1 MAGYIGNKAVG
12 LNVTTGDILG
22 DVGVGGVVTANAGV
36 VVDEMTLDADTL
48 TATDTFTVD
57 AEGIITLDSNFGDGA
72 IIRLADGGTQFGDL
86 FEVAGDFLIASA
98 QVDKDIIFKGNDGGG
113 IITALTLDMSDAG
126 SAIFNQKVIANSSSS
141 GDYVRMYAGSGTGK
155 WDIYGNGANLRFSD
169 NESAGSV
176 VFDRQINAS
185 AGIAIGGTG
194 AANTLDDYEEG
205 NFTPTAKIGT
215 LASAYGSYTKVGRL
229 VTICFGG
236 TFPSSS
242 NGQQQGFA
250 SLPFSTSSGNVGNGG
265 GFIRYSTFVG
275 NQPYLHVDSGAAAV
289 GLYRQDNGN
298 VFTGANAAGLRLD
311 VVALY
316 FTA

>member
-36 VVDEMTLDADTL
+36 VVDNFTLDGTTL
-48 TATDTFTVD
+48 ALSSGDF
-57 AEGIITLDSNFGDGA
+57 TLDVEGDILLNANGDNIKLLYDDTIYLDIYKTGNNIA
-72 IIRLADGGTQFGDL
+72 LFQPISDGDIL
-86 FEVAGDFLIASA
+86 F
-98 QVDKDIIFKGNDGGG
+98 QGNDGGSVVA
-113 IITALTLDMSDAG
+113 ALTLDMSDAG